1 MSTTTLRIEEPLR
14 ERIVRL
20 AGELNQTPHSFMVE
34 ALAQKADEAE
44 WRLGMQREAQR
55 RDTAL
60 QAGEPGI
67 EWHEMKTYLR
77 ARLSGWA
84 NPPAKIIK
92 PTKATKAAKAK
103 RQ

>member
-1 MSTTTLRIEEPLR
+1 MSTTTLRLEEPLR

-44 WRLGMQREAQR
+44 WRLGVQREAQQ
-55 RDTAL
+55 RDTAF

-67 EWHEMKTYLR
+67 EWHEMKAYLR
-77 ARLSGWA
+77 ARLSGRVGQA
-84 NPPAKIIK
+84 A
-92 PTKATKAAKAK
+92 KATAKVAAKVVKKAK

>member
-1 MSTTTLRIEEPLR
+1 MSTTTLRIEESLR

-44 WRLGMQREAQR
+44 WRLGVQREAQL
-55 RDTAL
+55 RDSGVP
-60 QAGEPGI
+60 AGEPGI
-67 EWHEMKTYLR
+67 EWHEMKAYLR
-77 ARLSGWA
+77 ARLSGRA
-84 NPPAKIIK
+84 NPPAKA
-92 PTKATKAAKAK
+92 TKAVKAAKAK